1 MNNVPPM
8 TSNMIE
14 NMARFKVLLAITSS
28 FEKTTKKLGR
38 ILRKNFRSPEWI
50 NSHQLHKT
58 KVNPKL
64 IMSTLIRRFISYK
77 VGTSK

>member
-1 MNNVPPM
+1 MNVVPPM

-14 NMARFKVLLAITSS
+14 AMARFKVLLAIISSLDFDTS
-28 FEKTTKKLGR
+28 KLGR

-58 KVNPKL
+58 KANPKL
-64 IMSTLIRRFISYK
+64 IMTTLIRTFISYK